1 MKKPKKSETWDDCRP
16 DFENKT
22 YTRAEIMKLW
32 DVWADHIEKWGKDT
46 WPKKEFEFIVDSYEA
61 RIKTMKA
68 TRLKLTS
75 LLKVADSIL
84 ESEMLNR

>member
-22 YTRAEIMKLW
+22 YTKKEIMKLW

-46 WPKKEFEFIVDSYEA
+46 WPKKEFTFIINNYEA
-61 RIKTMKA
+61 RIKTMNA
-68 TRLKLTS
+68 ELWRYYLAQNLMEERLKKDETT
-75 LLKVADSIL
+75 
-84 ESEMLNR
+84 

>member
-46 WPKKEFEFIVDSYEA
+46 WPKKEFTFIIDNYEA
-61 RIKTMKA
+61 RIK
-68 TRLKLTS
+68 
-75 LLKVADSIL
+75 
-84 ESEMLNR
+84 MLNTGMRPKPITWDQVKSVRR